1 MNKKIVLQK
10 YLSELG
16 IDSRR
21 KCEKLISEGKVKING
36 RIAKLGSRVLPGI
49 DNVILDGKKL
59 RYTQNQKVYIILNK
73 PRGYVTTLKDE
84 KGRKCVLDLIKNDIK
99 ERIYPVGRL
108 DRDSEGLL
116 IMTNDGDFA
125 NKLIHPSKNI
135 WKVYKVTV
143 KPKISD
149 EQLYALS
156 SEMKI
161 DDIKLKPA
169 RVEILENTEDKSILR
184 ISIQEGRNRQIRKM
198 CEQVGLDVARLKRI
212 AIGNIRL
219 AGLPLGKWKNLN
231 SEEIK
236 SFM

>member
-1 MNKKIVLQK
+1 
-10 YLSELG
+10 
-16 IDSRR
+16 
-21 KCEKLISEGKVKING
+21 
-36 RIAKLGSRVLPGI
+36 
-49 DNVILDGKKL
+49 
-59 RYTQNQKVYIILNK
+59 
-73 PRGYVTTLKDE
+73 
-84 KGRKCVLDLIKNDIK
+84 
-99 ERIYPVGRL
+99 
-108 DRDSEGLL
+108 
-116 IMTNDGDFA
+116 MTNDGDFA